1 MPEEQTTMAA
11 DMGITGSLGQAS
23 RRAWDLLVEHP
34 GATAAELEAISG
46 LHDGKV
52 RKRLSDLRRAGWA
65 HSGAP
70 RRCLV
75 SGKMA
80 QTWRPD
86 QDILTV
92 MRGGNRAR

>member
-1 MPEEQTTMAA
+1 MPD

-23 RRAWDLLVEHP
+23 RRAWDLLVEYP
-34 GATAAELEAISG
+34 GCTAAELEAVSG

-52 RKRLSDLRRAGWA
+52 RKRLNDLRRAGWA
-65 HSGAP
+65 HSGTP
-70 RRCLV
+70 RRCQV

-92 MRGGNRAR
+92 MRGGHCAR

>member
-1 MPEEQTTMAA
+1 MPD
-11 DMGITGSLGQAS
+11 DMGITGCLGPRS
-23 RRAWDLLVEHP
+23 RQAWDLLVQHP
-34 GATAAELEAISG
+34 GATAAELEEISG
-46 LHDGKV
+46 LLDGKV
-52 RKRLSDLRRAGWA
+52 RKRLNDLRRAGWA

-92 MRGGNRAR
+92 MRGGNHAG